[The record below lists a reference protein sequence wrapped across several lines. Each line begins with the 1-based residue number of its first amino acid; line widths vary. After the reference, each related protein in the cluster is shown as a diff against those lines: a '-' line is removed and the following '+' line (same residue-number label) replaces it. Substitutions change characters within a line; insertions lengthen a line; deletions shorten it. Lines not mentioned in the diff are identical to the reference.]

1 MFTAALFVIAQMWK
15 HGKCS
20 STDAWVRKRD
30 THTGILAEKK
40 KEGNPASCN
49 DMDGPCGQYAK
60 CSKRE
65 RGKHYTIK
73 LT

>member
-30 THTGILAEKK
+30 THTGILAERKK
-40 KEGNPASCN
+40 GILPVATTWMGLADNMLSAV
-49 DMDGPCGQYAK
+49 
-60 CSKRE
+60 RE